1 MGLMYLLIFG
11 SVGFFGLTAVWALV
25 WAVSNG
31 QMEHFAEGAR
41 TIFDDEEPE
50 GAPTDRFP
58 DGKTAAGSL
67 SPGEEGSS

>member
-1 MGLMYLLIFG
+1 
-11 SVGFFGLTAVWALV
+11 VWALV

-50 GAPTDRFP
+50 GAPTDCFP
-58 DGKTAAGSL
+58 DRKGITGSM
-67 SPGEEGSS
+67 PPREEGSL